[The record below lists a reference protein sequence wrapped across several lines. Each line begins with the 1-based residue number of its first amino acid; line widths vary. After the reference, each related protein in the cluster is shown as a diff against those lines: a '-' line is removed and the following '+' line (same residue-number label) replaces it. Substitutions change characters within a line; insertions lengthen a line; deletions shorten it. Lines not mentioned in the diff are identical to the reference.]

1 MREETRKKFERE
13 IRRQWL
19 KRGAIAA
26 ACAALFAGALW
37 FTDRDGHVE
46 RRAAT
51 GTIIYVAPVAGLNSQ
66 AIQTGVDVD
75 VKLDDGRD
83 VHVLAMKS
91 THPQVGEH
99 VSITEHVHGTGRS
112 TFTWK

>member
-19 KRGAIAA
+19 KRGVMAA
-26 ACAALFAGALW
+26 AGAALFVGALW
-37 FTDRDGHVE
+37 FTDRDAHVE
-46 RRAAT
+46 KRTAT
-51 GTIIYVAPVAGLNSQ
+51 GTVVTVAPLAGLNSQ

-75 VKLDDGRD
+75 VRLDDGRE

-91 THPQVGEH
+91 THPVVGEP
-99 VSITEHVHGTGRS
+99 VAITEHVHGSGRS
-112 TFTWK
+112 TFSWK